1 MQTDISNNLLVHY
14 NDYLG
19 YEHTGYIVL
28 VQECPTATI
37 EGEVYVY
44 IKDEDDQYNDKEYTS
59 LDGTKYVYSEIRRS
73 TEVWRDVD
81 VQTE

>member
-1 MQTDISNNLLVHY
+1 MPNNNTDINLAVHY

-19 YEHTGYIVL
+19 YEHTGMIVL
-28 VQECPTATI
+28 VQECPTAEV

-44 IKDEDDQYNDKEYTS
+44 IKDDDDQYNDKEYIS
-59 LDGTKYVYSEIRRS
+59 PEGVQFKYAEIRRS

-81 VQTE
+81 VS